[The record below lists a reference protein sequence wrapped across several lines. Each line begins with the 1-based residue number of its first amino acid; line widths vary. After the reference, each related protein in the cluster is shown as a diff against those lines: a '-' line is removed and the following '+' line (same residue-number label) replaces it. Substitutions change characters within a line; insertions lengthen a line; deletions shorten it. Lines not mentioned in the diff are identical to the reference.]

1 LQSALRSLPFRWQVN
16 GGREFNAACFP
27 TDHVTVNEGLIRGV
41 NRNVDELLNTTREL
55 DGQTEKR
62 NPVDF
67 ALWKHATPEH
77 IMRWPSEW
85 GEGFP
90 GWHCECTAMGRK
102 YLGDHFDI
110 HGGGMDLIFPHHE
123 CEIAQAVAAEGE
135 EMVRWWVHNNM
146 ITYNGQKMGK
156 SLGNAIT
163 LEEFFTGSHPLLAQA
178 YRPETIRF
186 FILQAHYRSTVDFSN
201 EALQASEKGLERLF
215 EAAERLAKLTPSDT
229 STVDISNLRARCEE
243 AMCDDMNTPI
253 VISHLFDAA
262 KAINTVHDGR
272 GTISSGDLREL
283 QSAFHLFMDDILG
296 LRSAAPSDEKDEAYR
311 RAVDLL
317 LSIRQQAKQNKD
329 WATSDRIRNELSA
342 LGFVVKD
349 TKDGAEWSL

>member
-1 LQSALRSLPFRWQVN
+1 M
-16 GGREFNAACFP
+16 
-27 TDHVTVNEGLIRGV
+27 
-41 NRNVDELLNTTREL
+41 
-55 DGQTEKR
+55 K
-62 NPVDF
+62 
-67 ALWKHATPEH
+67 
-77 IMRWPSEW
+77 
-85 GEGFP
+85 
-90 GWHCECTAMGRK
+90 
-102 YLGDHFDI
+102 
-110 HGGGMDLIFPHHE
+110 
-123 CEIAQAVAAEGE
+123 
-135 EMVRWWVHNNM
+135 
-146 ITYNGQKMGK
+146 
-156 SLGNAIT
+156 
-163 LEEFFTGSHPLLAQA
+163 HPLLAQA

-229 STVDISNLRARCEE
+229 STVDVSSLRTRCEE